1 MTLFRILL
9 ALALSLA
16 SPAAAEKL
24 SLDRISGY
32 FNSFRTAVADFVQI
46 NTDGTQSTGRLYIR
60 RPGRV
65 RFEYDPPVEVLVI
78 ADGSTVGIID
88 GKSNTGPEGYPLHR
102 TPLKIILA
110 RTVDLGRERMVI
122 GHDGGDGTTTVRA
135 QDPDNPEYGSIDLV
149 FSNDPVALRRWVIHD
164 DTGGSTTII
173 LGKLETGVRI
183 AASQFEIP
191 GGLKDRLQR
200 RD

>member
-9 ALALSLA
+9 AVGLSLA

-24 SLDRISGY
+24 SLDRISSY
-32 FNSFRTAVADFVQI
+32 FNSFRTAVADFTQV
-46 NTDGTQSTGRLYIR
+46 NTDGTRSTGRLYIQ

-65 RFEYDPPVEVLVI
+65 RFEYDPPDEVLVI

-110 RTVDLGRERMVI
+110 RNVDLGRERMVI
-122 GHDGGDGTTTVRA
+122 GHDSDDGITTVRA

-149 FSNDPVALRRWVIHD
+149 FSDDPVALRRWVIND
-164 DTGGSTTII
+164 DTGGRTTIV
-173 LGKLETGVRI
+173 LGALETGVRI
-183 AASQFEIP
+183 GASQFEIP
-191 GGLKDRLQR
+191 GGLQDKLQR
-200 RD
+200 RN